1 MGLAIRHTKFDRVR
15 GRGVPKPSGTHCAVY
30 EDDLKR
36 FWPPDE
42 EDREATIAEFA
53 KKYGFRLRFYHKGL
67 CAIFDKWPRAY
78 CDDGGREKDCNAATA
93 GPVARRNRAVR
104 LLHLENEGRPG
115 RALEH
120 WLQAELQTS
129 DSSPVGRASLK
140 CNRRYEKHGS

>member
-1 MGLAIRHTKFDRVR
+1 MKSVIVQWMKVLANRIERELQV
-15 GRGVPKPSGTHCAVY
+15 GPWTHCAVY

-42 EDREATIAEFA
+42 EDRESKIAGFA

-78 CDDGGREKDCNAATA
+78 CEAGEREEDCNSAMPD
-93 GPVARRNRAVR
+93 PVTREEVGLYAYCIW
-104 LLHLENEGRPG
+104 EKEGRPER

-120 WLQAELQTS
+120 WLQAELQLRTA
-129 DSSPVGRASLK
+129 RL
-140 CNRRYEKHGS
+140 